1 MKLVLDS
8 ENIYGDDIANIK
20 EFIGNLSIEDL
31 LELDELISE
40 ERNRRIEIIIRE
52 REKAQAQE

>member
-20 EFIGNLSIEDL
+20 EFIVNLSIEDL